1 MKMNIKLYDKCKYE
15 EDSKVIASV
24 DLSGVAS
31 LDVREIPASEILKH
45 TDGSCVDDYNK
56 YTILT
61 FENGDTSTYRH
72 CYVDVFRID

>member
-1 MKMNIKLYDKCKYE
+1 MRVNIKLYDKCKYE

-24 DLSGVAS
+24 DLTGVVCV
-31 LDVREIPASEILKH
+31 DVKEIPVSEILKE

-56 YTILT
+56 YAILT

-72 CYVDVFRID
+72 CHVDVFRVD

>member
-1 MKMNIKLYDKCKYE
+1 MKVNIKLYDNCKYL

-24 DLSGVAS
+24 DLTGVVS
-31 LDVREIPASEILKH
+31 LEVRDIPKSEILKE
-45 TDGSCVDDYNK
+45 TDGSCVDEFNK

-72 CYVDVFRID
+72 CHVDVFRLD